1 MAKTAAL
8 GRGLGALLSEID
20 EAYQN
25 ELPTRAGVD
34 ELLLSKIR
42 PNPYQPR
49 KHFDPESLAEL
60 SESIKTY
67 GLLQPIVVK
76 EDIDGYVIIAGE
88 RRFRASKLA
97 KLKTIKAIVVS
108 VNDEQMRQHALIEN
122 IQRDELNAID
132 LAQAYQELIDV
143 HQLTHEQLSSTV
155 HKSRTQI
162 TNTLRLLQL
171 GEKGRKAIVEGKI
184 SAGHAK
190 IIVGVS
196 EKEQALLI
204 DSIVGQKLS
213 VREVEKMVKNMKTF
227 DHHPLS
233 HSDPLSALDF
243 ENLQHYLNKIGLKTS
258 KKGSKLII
266 DFKDNNQID
275 AFLSTLIG
283 IKHSV

>member
-25 ELPTRAGVD
+25 ELPSRAGVD

-108 VNDEQMRQHALIEN
+108 VSDEQMRQHALIEN

-143 HQLTHEQLSSTV
+143 HQLTHEQLSLTV

-171 GEKGRKAIVEGKI
+171 GDKGRKAILEGKI

-190 IIVGVS
+190 IIVGLG

-204 DSIVGQKLS
+204 DSIMGQKLS
-213 VREVEKMVKNMKTF
+213 VRDVEKMVKNMKTS
-227 DHHPLS
+227 DRLSPLS
-233 HSDPLSALDF
+233 LESSLELDF
-243 ENLQHYLNKIGLKTS
+243 KKLQSQLAKMGLKSS
-258 KKGSKLII
+258 KKGSKLMI
-266 DFKDNNQID
+266 DFNDNDQID
-275 AFLSTLIG
+275 AFLSTLLG
-283 IKHSV
+283 

>member
-25 ELPTRAGVD
+25 ELPSRAGVD

-97 KLKTIKAIVVS
+97 KLKTIKAILVS
-108 VNDEQMRQHALIEN
+108 VSDEQMRQHALIEN

-143 HQLTHEQLSSTV
+143 HQLTHEQLSLTV

-171 GEKGRKAIVEGKI
+171 GDKGRKAILEGKI

-190 IIVGVS
+190 IIVGLG

-204 DSIVGQKLS
+204 DSIMGQKLS
-213 VREVEKMVKNMKTF
+213 VRDVEKMVKNMKTS
-227 DHHPLS
+227 DRLSPLS
-233 HSDPLSALDF
+233 LESSLELDF
-243 ENLQHYLNKIGLKTS
+243 KKLQSQLAKMGLKSS
-258 KKGSKLII
+258 KKGSKLMI
-266 DFKDNNQID
+266 DFNDNDQID
-275 AFLSTLIG
+275 AFLSTLLG
-283 IKHSV
+283 